1 MSGGDGMSQ
10 TRRGQGPTLSFTKMH
25 GLGNDFMVV
34 DAISQPFRLRPD
46 TIRELADRHVGI
58 GFDQLLV
65 VEPPGLPDVDFR
77 YRIFN
82 SDGSEV
88 EQCGNGA
95 RCFARFVRDQ
105 RLTNKKVIRVQT
117 AKGVIEL
124 RVGRGGM
131 VTVDMGVPELNPP
144 AIPFAADR
152 RKDVYTLEV
161 GGETVEL
168 SAVSMG
174 NPHGVLLVDD
184 VDTAP
189 VAELGPRLENHP
201 RFPARANIG
210 FLQIV
215 DRSHARLRVFERGS
229 GETMACG
236 SGACAAVV
244 AGCLR
249 GLLDNR
255 VEVQLTGG
263 PLVIEWQGEGT
274 PVMMEGPTA
283 SVFEGQ
289 IRLPGDQP
297 PRRRKSSRQ
306 GDTRPGHQRQQNRH
320 RQPVT
325 SKP

>member
-1 MSGGDGMSQ
+1 MSGNEEMTQ
-10 TRRGQGPTLSFTKMH
+10 QRRNQGPMLRFTKMH

-34 DAISQPFRLRPD
+34 DAISQPFRLRPEM
-46 TIRELADRHVGI
+46 IRELANRNFGI

-82 SDGSEV
+82 ADGSEV

-124 RVGRGGM
+124 RVGRDGM
-131 VTVDMGVPELNPP
+131 VMVNMGVPEFNPP

-152 RKDVYTLEV
+152 RKDVYTV
-161 GGETVEL
+161 DVDRQTVEL
-168 SAVSMG
+168 SALSMG
-174 NPHGVLLVDD
+174 NPHGVLLVED
-184 VDTAP
+184 VDQAP
-189 VAELGPRLENHP
+189 VESLGPKLERHP

-210 FLQIV
+210 FLQIL

-229 GETMACG
+229 GETLACG

-249 GLLDNR
+249 GLLDAR
-255 VEVQLTGG
+255 VEVELRGG

-274 PVMMEGPTA
+274 PVMMEGPAT

-289 IRLPGDQP
+289 LRLPGDSGG
-297 PRRRKSSRQ
+297 RRRR
-306 GDTRPGHQRQQNRH
+306 GARPHKQR
-320 RQPVT
+320 
-325 SKP
+325 S